1 MELKDMTLEQVES
14 RLAECDSIRATSE
27 NAEEIEA
34 LAKEVEELEIRKMEL
49 KDLEERKAMAQEI
62 QDGKAE
68 GIVIEERKE
77 ENKMKTLEEYR
88 NSKEYIDAFAEA
100 IKSGKDDE
108 LRALLNVNVGDAGT
122 VAVPTVV
129 MDKIKTAWDKNEI
142 MSRTTK
148 TTLAANVQ
156 QEFEISGDDAVI
168 HNEGSGAISEESL
181 SHGIV
186 EIIPEMIMKD
196 KGFSREVMK
205 MRGEEFL
212 NYIYDELAYR
222 IIKKLAD
229 VTVGKI
235 AALPSSATSTTPS
248 AAAITEGVAMGTVA
262 SAIGNLS
269 DEAEDN
275 VIIMNKLTWSAFKAA
290 QYANGYGVDPFEGLP
305 VLYNNTL
312 PAYSAAETNAV
323 YMIVGSLKDV
333 QANYPGGEDIDFIF
347 DEISKKKEGIVEIT
361 GSQYVGVGVTACKR
375 FTLVKKP
382 AAI

>member
-1 MELKDMTLEQVES
+1 MDIKEMNLEEVEARISELATMTE
-14 RLAECDSIRATSE
+14 TSE
-27 NAEEIEA
+27 DVEAINNAR
-34 LAKEVEELEIRKMEL
+34 EELRSLNERKAEL
-49 KDLEERKAMAQEI
+49 KDLEERKAIAQEI
-62 QDGKAE
+62 QNNNIVPK
-68 GIVIEERKE
+68 VIEERKE
-77 ENKMKTLEEYR
+77 EKKMKSIEEYR
-88 NSKEYIDAFAEA
+88 NSKEYVDAFAEFV
-100 IKSGKDDE
+100 KTGNDE
-108 LRALLNVNVGDAGT
+108 EVRALLTVNVGEAGT

-142 MSRTTK
+142 MSRTFK
-148 TTLAANVQ
+148 TDLKANVQ

-168 HNEGSGAISEESL
+168 HNEGSGAISEETL
-181 SHGIV
+181 THGIV
-186 EIIPEMIMKD
+186 EIVPEMIMKD

-205 MRGEEFL
+205 MRGESFL

-222 IIKKLAD
+222 IIKKLSD

-235 AALPSSATSTTPS
+235 AALPASATSKTPN
-248 AAAITEGVAMGTVA
+248 AASIKEGVAMGTVA

-269 DEAEDN
+269 DEADDN
-275 VIIMNKLTWSAFKAA
+275 VIIMNKLTWSAFKTAA
-290 QYANGYGVDPFEGLP
+290 YANGYSADPFEGLP
-305 VLYNNTL
+305 VLFNNTL
-312 PAYSAAETNAV
+312 PAYSTASENDV

-333 QANYPGGEDIDFIF
+333 QVNYPGGEAIDFIF

>member
-1 MELKDMTLEQVES
+1 MEIKNMTLEEVEA
-14 RLAECDSIRATSE
+14 RLTECDSIRKTSE
-27 NAEEIEA
+27 NAEEVKA
-34 LAKEVEELEIRKMEL
+34 LAKEVEELEVRKAEL
-49 KDLEERKAMAQEI
+49 KDLEERKAIAQEI
-62 QDGKAE
+62 QEGKVNPE
-68 GIVIEERKE
+68 IIEERKE
-77 ENKMKTLEEYR
+77 ENTMKTIEEYR
-88 NSKEYIDAFAEA
+88 NSTEYINAFAEYV
-100 IKSGKDDE
+100 KTGKPDE
-108 LRALLNVNVGDAGT
+108 VRALLTVNVGDAGQ
-122 VAVPTVV
+122 VAVPTIV

-148 TTLAANVQ
+148 TAFAGNVQ
-156 QEFEISGDDAVI
+156 AEFEISGDDAVI
-168 HNEGSGAISEESL
+168 HNEGSGAISEEAL
-181 SHGIV
+181 THGIV
-186 EIIPEMIMKD
+186 SIIPEMIMKN

-205 MRGEEFL
+205 MRGEAFL
-212 NYIYDELAYR
+212 NYVYDELSYR
-222 IIKKLAD
+222 IVKKLAD

-235 AALPSSATSTTPS
+235 VALPASANATTPN

-269 DEAEDN
+269 DEADDN

-305 VLYNNTL
+305 VLFNSTL

-333 QANYPGGEDIDFIF
+333 QANFPGGEGIDFIF
-347 DEISKKKEGIVEIT
+347 DEVTKKNQALVDVT

>member
-1 MELKDMTLEQVES
+1 MELKDMTLEDVEARIS
-14 RLAECDSIRATSE
+14 ELDSMVETSEDVEAINNATEERKALNERKAELKDLAERK
-27 NAEEIEA
+27 A
-34 LAKEVEELEIRKMEL
+34 LAKELE
-49 KDLEERKAMAQEI
+49 Q
-62 QDGKAE
+62 GKKPDS
-68 GIVIEERKE
+68 VIEERKE
-77 ENKMKTLEEYR
+77 DRAMVKIEEYR
-88 NSKEYIDAFAEA
+88 NSKEYVDAFAEFV
-100 IKSGKDDE
+100 KTGKDEE
-108 LRALLNVNVGDAGT
+108 LRALLTVNVGDAGT
-122 VAVPTVV
+122 VAVPTIV

-142 MSRTTK
+142 MSRTFK
-148 TTLAANVQ
+148 TTFAANVQ

-168 HNEGSGAISEESL
+168 HNEGSGAISEETL
-181 SHGIV
+181 THGIV

-205 MRGEEFL
+205 MRGEAFL

-222 IIKKLAD
+222 VIKKLSD

-235 AALPSSATSTTPS
+235 AALPTSATSTTPN

-269 DEAEDN
+269 DEAEDL

-290 QYANGYGVDPFEGLP
+290 QYANGYGVDPFENLP

-312 PAYSAAETNAV
+312 PAYSVANTNDV
-323 YMIVGSLKDV
+323 YMLVGSLKDV
-333 QANYPGGEDIDFIF
+333 QVNYPGGESIDFIF

-382 AAI
+382 AAL

>member
-1 MELKDMTLEQVES
+1 MELKDMTIEDVQKRMAELDSMVQTSEDSEEIAKATEERALLNE
-14 RLAECDSIRATSE
+14 RLA
-27 NAEEIEA
+27 
-34 LAKEVEELEIRKMEL
+34 EL

-62 QDGKAE
+62 QNNNVVPK
-68 GIVIEERKE
+68 VIEERKE
-77 ENKMKTLEEYR
+77 EKKMRTIEEYR
-88 NSKEYIDAFAEA
+88 NSKEYVDAFAEYV
-100 IKSGKDDE
+100 KTGNDE
-108 LRALLNVNVGDAGT
+108 EVRALLTVNVGEAGT
-122 VAVPTVV
+122 VAVPTIV

-142 MSRTTK
+142 MSRTFK
-148 TTLAANVQ
+148 TDLKANVQ
-156 QEFEISGDDAVI
+156 QEFEISGEDAVI
-168 HNEGSGAISEESL
+168 HNEGSGAISEEAL
-181 SHGIV
+181 THGIV

-205 MRGEEFL
+205 MRGETFL

-235 AALPSSATSTTPS
+235 AALPSIATSTTPN
-248 AAAITEGVAMGTVA
+248 AASIKEGVAMGTVA

-269 DEAEDN
+269 DEADDN
-275 VIIMNKLTWSAFKAA
+275 VIIMNKLTWSAFKSA
-290 QYANGYGVDPFEGLP
+290 QYANGYGADPFESLP

-312 PAYSAAETNAV
+312 PAYSAASENDV

-333 QANYPGGEDIDFIF
+333 QVNYPGGEAIDFIF
-347 DEISKKKEGIVEIT
+347 DEITKKKEGIVEIT

>member
-1 MELKDMTLEQVES
+1 MELKDMTIEDVQKRMAELDSMVQTSEDSEEIAKATEERALLNE
-14 RLAECDSIRATSE
+14 RLA
-27 NAEEIEA
+27 
-34 LAKEVEELEIRKMEL
+34 EL

-62 QDGKAE
+62 QNNNVVPK
-68 GIVIEERKE
+68 VIEERKE
-77 ENKMKTLEEYR
+77 EKKMRTIEEYR
-88 NSKEYIDAFAEA
+88 NSKEYVDAFAEYV
-100 IKSGKDDE
+100 KTGKDE
-108 LRALLNVNVGDAGT
+108 EVRALLTVNVGEAGT
-122 VAVPTVV
+122 VAVPTIV

-142 MSRTTK
+142 MSRTFK
-148 TTLAANVQ
+148 TDLNGNVQ
-156 QEFEISGDDAVI
+156 QEFEISGEDAVI
-168 HNEGSGAISEESL
+168 HNEGSGAISEEVL

-186 EIIPEMIMKD
+186 DIIPEMIMKD

-205 MRGEEFL
+205 MRGETFL

-235 AALPSSATSTTPS
+235 AALPSIATSTTPN
-248 AAAITEGVAMGTVA
+248 AASIKEGVAMGTVA

-269 DEAEDN
+269 DEADDN
-275 VIIMNKLTWSAFKAA
+275 VIIMNKLTWSAFKSA
-290 QYANGYGVDPFEGLP
+290 QYANGYGADPFEGLP

-312 PAYSAAETNAV
+312 PAYSTASENDV

-333 QANYPGGEDIDFIF
+333 QVNYPGGEAIDFIF
-347 DEISKKKEGIVEIT
+347 DEITKKKEGIVEIT